1 MSSLR
6 MRALEY
12 IAANGNHMPYQDVA
26 AGLKENPQKVR
37 GALGDAS
44 KDGYLSFGRDDVSG
58 QGGYSLT
65 AKGKARIV
73 NVHQTINGKQ
83 ASENKKACDKREA
96 AAHVMSAPVDDE
108 AMPEPDPAFL
118 AAANRMLGE
127 QNQKLQKHVEGLEQ
141 DREKQRT
148 LLASKTERIA
158 KLEEENAELQD
169 CTADDLT
176 ATVARLIGENAA
188 LRKEAADW
196 RDQLAEAQRGLK
208 DWAVKWNTR
217 GMNAPMAYAHVWPD
231 GLQQFDSEEAARADI
246 EQSFQQSSA
255 NDYPSYLCAILDKA
269 ERTVKWARS

>member
-44 KDGYLSFGRDDVSG
+44 KEGYLSFGRDDVSG

-73 NVHQTINGKQ
+73 NGHQTINGKQ
-83 ASENKKACDKREA
+83 AGENKKACDEREA
-96 AAHVMSAPVDDE
+96 AAHVMSAPCAISESESLVD
-108 AMPEPDPAFL
+108 AL
-118 AAANRMLGE
+118 RKRISN
-127 QNQKLQKHVEGLEQ
+127 LES
-141 DREKQRT
+141 DITKMRT

-158 KLEEENAELQD
+158 KLEEKNAELQD

-176 ATVARLIGENAA
+176 ATVARLMQENAA
-188 LRKEAADW
+188 LRKQVAD
-196 RDQLAEAQRGLK
+196 AEISINPIG
-208 DWAVKWNTR
+208 
-217 GMNAPMAYAHVWPD
+217 YAHCWPD
-231 GLQQFDSEEAARADI
+231 GFQEFDSEDAARADI
-246 EQSFQQSSA
+246 EKSFAQSQGV
-255 NDYPSYLCAILDKA
+255 NYPSFLCAILDKA
-269 ERTVKWARS
+269 ELSVKWARS